1 MLAEDSLSQQPTREK
16 SMNFLASET
25 YSLDSLK
32 RVLVAE
38 PKDRSAGS
46 VKALMKFTQE
56 IKFFKDL
63 VEEQGDEAHFQCCKY
78 MRYELLRN
86 NQFVFHKGDT
96 GAKFYIILS
105 GHCSVLVPLH
115 IHGHLTY
122 QTVSNYGPGDSFGE
136 LALLRHSHRTAA
148 VRCVE
153 DCQFAVLD
161 REEFDMIV
169 GKLKETILGVK
180 VGFLTKFP
188 FFATWP
194 KGELLRISYYFYERT
209 YSLNQTVFHAGDPA
223 SELYFIKE
231 GEFQEFANIP
241 AIKST
246 PSLRTY
252 RASTRPVEFTILTK
266 DQMFGEEGIAANVH
280 FRGYTVRC
288 HSGFGQLL
296 VISKE
301 DFVNR
306 IGTEVAMSYL
316 KRVYEQKKTFRTSRL
331 AALSLVQELKYGD
344 WGEDSPRAMLSAS
357 VSSSL
362 ERDLRLFSIGHLPE
376 SPEILTP
383 RSELTPADLGRKAE
397 SRMLGR
403 IEEEES
409 AVEKPRP
416 SWDLL
421 LRLKQAE
428 RSKKR
433 ISKARPVVNI
443 HVQLLREQAA
453 ARLNLSPRYSHNPRL
468 FPNLRPTT
476 LAKPPL

>member
-1 MLAEDSLSQQPTREK
+1 
-16 SMNFLASET
+16 
-25 YSLDSLK
+25 
-32 RVLVAE
+32 
-38 PKDRSAGS
+38 
-46 VKALMKFTQE
+46 
-56 IKFFKDL
+56 
-63 VEEQGDEAHFQCCKY
+63 
-78 MRYELLRN
+78 
-86 NQFVFHKGDT
+86 
-96 GAKFYIILS
+96 
-105 GHCSVLVPLH
+105 
-115 IHGHLTY
+115 
-122 QTVSNYGPGDSFGE
+122 
-136 LALLRHSHRTAA
+136 
-148 VRCVE
+148 
-153 DCQFAVLD
+153 
-161 REEFDMIV
+161 
-169 GKLKETILGVK
+169 
-180 VGFLTKFP
+180 
-188 FFATWP
+188 
-194 KGELLRISYYFYERT
+194 
-209 YSLNQTVFHAGDPA
+209 
-223 SELYFIKE
+223 
-231 GEFQEFANIP
+231 
-241 AIKST
+241 
-246 PSLRTY
+246 
-252 RASTRPVEFTILTK
+252 
-266 DQMFGEEGIAANVH
+266 
-280 FRGYTVRC
+280 
-288 HSGFGQLL
+288 

-301 DFVNR
+301 DFMNR
-306 IGTEVAMSYL
+306 IGTETAMSYL

-453 ARLNLSPRYSHNPRL
+453 ARLNLSPRYSHNSRL
-468 FPNLRPTT
+468 FPNLRPTS